1 MAFDYEA
8 YEHALEHLT
17 YGMENIT
24 DPFEQANLDA
34 MEPACRILRIAHLVL
49 EYYDNPKKYAINES
63 TIVLNYIDGEYDERR
78 EYRVK
83 KNTNGGN
90 IAVYRIYQRTGDED
104 WTSEEIQ
111 RIKSFL
117 TMLFM
122 YNGRVKVLNMVERL
136 VFYDSATGIPNLT
149 YCLKKMDEKIAQGR
163 ALEYG
168 VCYFNLKKFGYVNDQ
183 VGRDVGTEVM
193 SKFAH
198 ILQGMLSD
206 DEYVGRIGGDNFVCF
221 FKKENVE
228 IVKDYVIG
236 TDIVYNDSGD
246 SVNISTRA
254 GFYMINDSSDRTTDI
269 MDKVSVAVG
278 MAKNVLFRDYVFYDD
293 KIAKNCNETK
303 EIEKVFSEAM
313 EKEEFKVFYQP
324 KVELKKYGLYGAE
337 ALCRWYRNGSLVPP
351 AKFVPQLE
359 ANGAIRFL
367 DFYMLEHVCKDIRRW
382 IDEGR
387 KVVKVSVNFSR
398 RHLSDKDLVNK
409 IVDIIDRY
417 NVPRKYIEVELTET
431 INDAEYADLKR
442 VVNGLHD
449 KGIAISVDDF
459 GTGYSSL
466 SVIRDLPWSIIKID
480 KCFLPT
486 EEDEND
492 YKYTLL
498 KHVIA
503 MIRGMGAECIVE
515 GVETLEQVR
524 LLKENNC
531 FLVQGYYFDR
541 PLPMEEFERKLMRA

>member
-8 YEHALEHLT
+8 YEHALEQLT
-17 YGMENIT
+17 YGMETIT
-24 DPFEQANLDA
+24 DPFDNANLEA
-34 MEPACRILRIAHLVL
+34 IRPVCKILRIAHLVL
-49 EYYDNPKKYAINES
+49 DYYDNPKKFAMHDG
-63 TIVLNYIDGEYDERR
+63 TKVLNYSDGEYDENRG
-78 EYRVK
+78 YRVQ

-90 IAVYRIYQRTGDED
+90 VAVYRIYQRTGDEN
-104 WTSEEIQ
+104 WTSEEMQ
-111 RIKSFL
+111 RIKGFL

-122 YNGRVKVLNMVERL
+122 YNGRTKVLNMVERL
-136 VFYDSATGIPNLT
+136 VFYDSATGMPNLA
-149 YCLKKMDEKIAQGR
+149 YCLKKMDEEIAQGKI
-163 ALEYG
+163 LEYG

-183 VGRDVGTEVM
+183 VGRDLGTEVM
-193 SKFAH
+193 SKFVH
-198 ILQGMLSD
+198 ILQGMLGD
-206 DEYVGRIGGDNFVCF
+206 DEYVGIIGGDNCVCF
-221 FKKENVE
+221 FKKGNMEM
-228 IVKDYVIG
+228 VKDYVIG

-246 SVNISTRA
+246 SVYVSTRA
-254 GFYMINDSSDRTTDI
+254 GFYMINDSSDRTSDI

-278 MAKNVLFRDYVFYDD
+278 MAKNVLFRDFVFYDD

-303 EIEKVFSEAM
+303 EIEKVFADAM
-313 EKEEFKVFYQP
+313 KNEEFKVFYQP

-351 AKFVPQLE
+351 VKFIPQLE
-359 ANGAIRFL
+359 ANGSIRFL

-382 IDEGR
+382 LDEGR

-398 RHLSDKDLVNK
+398 RHLSDKDLVDK

-417 NVPRKYIEVELTET
+417 NVPRKYIEIELTET
-431 INDAEYADLKR
+431 INDAEYADLKN

-449 KGIAISVDDF
+449 KGVTVSVDDF

-466 SVIRDLPWSIIKID
+466 SVIRDLPWNIIKID

-492 YKYTLL
+492 YKYMLL
-498 KHVIA
+498 KHLIA